1 MKNPTMLTYINKE
14 QEVMSK
20 ILDQYPQNIDSALK
34 GMPINM
40 NHWLILATGSS
51 NNAALS
57 AKYYIEKMTGIK
69 IEIEQP
75 YNYSH
80 FEELNYSSDFVI
92 GVSQSGQ
99 STSTIDAIRAIEKVK
114 NIKSMA
120 VTSIPGTE
128 ITQCCDTTLDILI
141 GREKVG
147 YVSLGFSATV
157 LNLMLLG
164 LRVARLTE
172 KISAEDE
179 TNELIEFR
187 AIVCKIEQ
195 TISETT
201 YFVKRNEKELTNANQ
216 FSTIAFGP
224 MVGIAHELETKFTET
239 VRIPTHGYELE
250 AYMHGPYLSVN
261 SNHRILFFKTVGTDD
276 VVTKM
281 NELLKYESRYTS
293 HVFLTDFSDD
303 SVTEKRH
310 ELTLYKIRDSNKAP
324 ILGATVVQ
332 VMAWYLTQ
340 FHGIDL
346 SHLIFNDF
354 STEVHN
360 KTQVQNYV

>member
-14 QEVMSK
+14 QE
-20 ILDQYPQNIDSALK
+20 ILSNILNQYPSNIDSALEE
-34 GMPINM
+34 MPIN
-40 NHWLILATGSS
+40 NKHWLILATGSS

-80 FEELNYSSDFVI
+80 FEQLNYSSDFVI

-99 STSTIDAIRAIEKVK
+99 STSTIGAIKAIEKVK
-114 NIKSMA
+114 SIKSMA

-128 ITQCCDTTLDILI
+128 ITQCCDTTLNILT
-141 GREKVG
+141 GKEKVG

-164 LRVARLTE
+164 LRVAKLIG
-172 KISAEDE
+172 KISEKDE
-179 TNELIEFR
+179 TDELMEFKD
-187 AIVCKIEQ
+187 IVSNIEQ
-195 TISETT
+195 TVLETT
-201 YFVKRNEKELTNANQ
+201 SFVKENKEDLKNADQ
-216 FSTIAFGP
+216 FSAIAFGP
-224 MVGIAHELETKFTET
+224 MVGIAQELETKFTET

-261 SNHRILFFKTVGTDD
+261 SNHRILFFKTVGSND

-281 NELLKYESRYTS
+281 DELLNYESRYTS
-293 HVFLTDFSDD
+293 HVFLSDFTDD
-303 SVTEKRH
+303 SVLEGSHK
-310 ELTLYKIRDSNKAP
+310 LNLYKVSDSNKTP

-332 VMAWYLTQ
+332 VMAWYLTK

-354 STEVHN
+354 STAVHN
-360 KTQVQNYV
+360 KTQIQDYV